1 MTGED
6 RMATLERRIRVLEDE
21 SDIRSVLVAYGF
33 GVDSGDAPGTAALY
47 KNDSLTVI
55 DTNIIIDGAEGI
67 HEMVLGPEHQA
78 ILPGC
83 AHVMGPFEIRVN
95 GDTAVAVGYAT
106 TFTRT
111 GGEIGV
117 WRQSVNRWNL
127 ERRLETWVIARRES
141 RSLADPSASE
151 FLQLGLPSGDHDI
164 ASGNGGQG

>member
-6 RMATLERRIRVLEDE
+6 RMTILERRIRVLEDE
-21 SDIRSVLVAYGF
+21 ADIRSVLVAYGF

-47 KNDSLTVI
+47 SSDSLTVI
-55 DTNIIIDGAEGI
+55 DSNIIIDGAEGI
-67 HEMVLGPEHQA
+67 HEMVLGPEHQS

-83 AHVMGPFEIRVN
+83 AHVMGPFEIRVD

-111 GGEIGV
+111 DGEIGV

-127 ERRLETWVIARRES
+127 ERRLDTWVIARRES

-151 FLQLGLPSGDHDI
+151 FLQLGLPSGADETTPGSRGKI
-164 ASGNGGQG
+164 